1 MLLFYQFL
9 VWLIVLALAL
19 YVAAVWR
26 FEKKLTEKTV
36 AIRKTWYL
44 LSQTRFIT

>member
-26 FEKKLTEKTV
+26 FEKSSPKKRSRSEKRGTCFM
-36 AIRKTWYL
+36 
-44 LSQTRFIT
+44 LSAP